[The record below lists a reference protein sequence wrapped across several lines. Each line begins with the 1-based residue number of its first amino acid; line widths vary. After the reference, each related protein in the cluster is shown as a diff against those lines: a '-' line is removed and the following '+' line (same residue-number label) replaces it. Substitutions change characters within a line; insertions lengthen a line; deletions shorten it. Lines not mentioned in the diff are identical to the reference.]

1 MNPGLLLAL
10 VALAQ
15 GGAAQDGAAGGAG
28 PRPPAPEAGGWELV
42 DRIEIIVDEDVLT
55 YSRLEARVREVLSR
69 VAVTTREEMARLR
82 SQIAEDEVRQLLM
95 VQRGRELGFDPANVE
110 RTVKDFLERR
120 IEEEG
125 GLSSFSD
132 RLAANDESG
141 VERKRRVTEELYG
154 LSYDRA
160 ITGQSVGPGGR
171 EIVDRYVRPGLLRLH
186 YEESI
191 SDPDGLRALG
201 GEPERVVFRQLA
213 IDAERAGGPD
223 AARARIEDLREQ
235 VLAGGLTF
243 EDAVTLFGAIQE
255 RGGLTDPLPVAN
267 LERLEPELGR
277 FAREA
282 EVGDL
287 SPVMPIRNGERVLGF
302 RVVQLVERLP
312 AEVPPFEDREVQA
325 RLREAV
331 LARLDE
337 ERRRRALR
345 KAFEA
350 AYVWT
355 ASGARPEEA
364 GPRPAGGAGEGAAPG
379 GGAAPPPPDEEP
391 GR

>member
-1 MNPGLLLAL
+1 MHPGTLLAL
-10 VALAQ
+10 AALAQ
-15 GGAAQDGAAGGAG
+15 GEAA
-28 PRPPAPEAGGWELV
+28 PPASGGWELL

-55 YSRLEARVREVLSR
+55 FSRLEERVRQVLSR

-82 SQIAEDEVRQLLM
+82 SQIAEEEVRQLLM
-95 VQRGRELGFDPANVE
+95 VQRGRELGFDPQNVE
-110 RTVKDFLERR
+110 RTVKDYLERR

-132 RLAANDESG
+132 TLAANHESG

-154 LSYDRA
+154 ISYDRA

-191 SDPDGLRALG
+191 TDPDGLRAIG

-213 IDAERAGGPD
+213 VDAERAGGPD

-235 VLAGGLTF
+235 VLAGELTF

-255 RGGLTDPLPVAN
+255 RGGLTEPLPIVD
-267 LERLEPELGR
+267 LERAEPALGR

-282 EVGDL
+282 RIGDV
-287 SPVMPIRNGERVLGF
+287 SPVVPIRRGERLLGY
-302 RVVQLVERLP
+302 RVVQLAERLP
-312 AEVPPFEDREVQA
+312 AEVPPFEDPAVQA
-325 RLREAV
+325 RIREAV
-331 LARLDE
+331 LARMDE

-345 KAFEA
+345 EAFQA

-355 ASGARPEEA
+355 ASGARPEGA
-364 GPRPAGGAGEGAAPG
+364 GPP
-379 GGAAPPPPDEEP
+379 APPPDTSEGSTGPAPPAAEP
-391 GR
+391 ANPAAGR